1 MRTRIVSAAL
11 TLAMAAATTAA
22 AQQTAAPTPTKE
34 QPPAPGPARDF
45 VIPTPATF
53 TLANGLP
60 VTMVPFGR
68 VPKVTVRL
76 VIEAGNVDE
85 QKDQVWLADLLGRML
100 QEGTASMSAEQLAGE
115 FAGMGGELG
124 ISVGPDTT
132 TITTDVLSE
141 QGTRAVALLA
151 EVARQPRLPASELP
165 RLKATLIRELAVQRT
180 SPQAIASEKFAEL
193 VYGDHPYGRTF
204 PTEAMLDG
212 YTLEQVTAFHRDHF
226 GAGRARLYVAGVFD
240 RAAMEAAV
248 RKAFDGWAKGQPA
261 PERKAPAGG
270 TTRFALVDR
279 AGAPQSTIR
288 LGLPVAD
295 PSTPDWIPLVV
306 TNSLLGG
313 SFASRITTNIRENKG
328 YTYSPFSTISPHP
341 DVAHW
346 VQSADVTTA
355 MTGASLKEIFY
366 EIDRLRKE
374 EPSSE
379 ELQGIKNNQA
389 GVFVVQNASRGG
401 VIGQLAFV
409 DLYDLGPDYLTQYV
423 KRVMAVSPEAVL
435 RMANKYLAPDEM
447 RLVVVGD
454 EKTVK
459 EQVEPFV
466 KKK

>member
-1 MRTRIVSAAL
+1 MRTRIVSTAL
-11 TLAMAAATTAA
+11 TLAVAAATTAA
-22 AQQTAAPTPTKE
+22 AQQAPATPPSKQ
-34 QPPAPGPARDF
+34 QPPAPGQARDF
-45 VIPTPATF
+45 AIPTPTTF
-53 TLANGLP
+53 KLANGLP

-76 VIEAGNVDE
+76 VIDAGNVDE
-85 QKDQVWLADLLGRML
+85 AKDQVWLADLLGRML
-100 QEGTASMSAEQLAGE
+100 EEGTASLSADELARE

-141 QGTRAVALLA
+141 QGTRAVALIA
-151 EVARQPRLPASELP
+151 DVAMQPRLPASELP
-165 RLKATLIRELAVQRT
+165 RLKATLTRELAVQRT
-180 SPQAIASEKFAEL
+180 SPQAVASEKFAEL
-193 VYGDHPYGRTF
+193 LYGDHPYGRTF
-204 PTEAMLDG
+204 PTEAMLAG
-212 YTLEQVTAFHRDHF
+212 YTLEQVTAFHRNNF

-240 RAAMEAAV
+240 GAAMEAAV
-248 RKAFDGWAKGQPA
+248 RKAFDGWTKGPAA
-261 PERKAPAGG
+261 PERKAPTDG

-279 AGAPQSTIR
+279 AGAPQSTLRI
-288 LGLPVAD
+288 GLPVAD
-295 PSTPDWIPLVV
+295 PSNPDWIPLVV

-313 SFASRITTNIRENKG
+313 SFASRITTNIREDKG

-355 MTGASLKEIFY
+355 MTGPSLKEIFY

-409 DLYDLGPDYLTQYV
+409 DLHDLGPDYLTQYV

-435 RMANKYLAPDEM
+435 RMANKYLTPDQM
-447 RLVVVGD
+447 TIVVVGD

-459 EQVEPFV
+459 EQVQPYV
-466 KKK
+466 KK